1 VLNIAPFGHRAR
13 VFVGHGLLYAALSAL
28 VIFLTKW
35 TGVRP
40 PIWPADA
47 VTVALLAASTRHDRL
62 DRFVGIVGAI
72 TGWILLTLSFG
83 QSLAFGLVVG
93 AMRVTLLA
101 TSILIIDRVRIRT
114 AGSRDADAL
123 FVIAAS
129 VLNVLVAPAAGLLPG
144 LLAKLGGID
153 MHMPITL
160 GVWWGAGVSALSIV
174 LPPVLYAA
182 RPRPE
187 WQRRPAWMTVPAF
200 TVLTLAFAGTTALA
214 VMTLPEPMLF
224 VVVPLLLAAF
234 FLLPPPDIAI
244 LSAVVWFASL
254 MASTYGTRDAGM
266 QQFPLPFGVCV
277 GVLLPVGIAVLVE
290 RLRQRERDLAETE
303 SVFFRAMQ
311 HSSIGVHI
319 LGADRRYVEVNAA
332 FAAMLGY
339 TEAELIGRHFLDFT
353 FEKDRA
359 QMIALSEA
367 AATGDIRT
375 SQVERRYVR
384 KNGEVF
390 WARSSSIV
398 VNDPVTGRPDR
409 LITQVE
415 DIDERKRAVEAI
427 EQSESRWAFAL
438 ENGQQGVW
446 DIDKP
451 TWNLYTSPTWK
462 TMLGYHPDDIVV
474 ETGDAWLN
482 LMHPDDRQGFLAIND
497 AHERGETDHL
507 EAEFRLRHKDGHWV
521 WILDRGKVIARDAFG
536 SPLRIIGTHTDIS
549 RSKQAEREIQLLE
562 ERVRLAVEAGG
573 IGLWSID
580 LDSGAVEWNGQTFG
594 TRALGREASMASLF
608 EFIHPEDRDR
618 VSAMFIEAAANAEAR
633 INTTCRLISPKR
645 GVLHIRLL
653 AEQVT
658 LSNGDR
664 LLLGTVWDM
673 SEQVNAAQA
682 LRDEKERLRTTLHAI
697 ADGVIST
704 DREGRVVF
712 INPAAER
719 MTGFTEADARGRP
732 IEEVFQ
738 VVHEDSG
745 HPAPNCVR
753 QVLESSTAMARL
765 GTQVIDVRGREA
777 HYIREAAAPIVAGD
791 DGLSGAVLVFQ
802 DVSAERTM
810 QRSLAHAASHDDL
823 TGLANRRHFEE
834 RIRRTIEAARSDGS
848 RHGLLFI
855 DLDRFKIVNDT
866 AGHLA
871 GDALLQ
877 EVARIMRSIV
887 PLSDCLARLG
897 GDEFA
902 VLIESCDR
910 EFAAFVGEKLISAIG
925 GIRFNWEGKIYEIG
939 ASAGVTQVDTAT
951 ASAEAVLAEADVACY
966 AAKSAGRGRVSV
978 FRQETGEAHRH
989 MTDFRMAAR
998 IRETIENGRFV
1009 LFAQHICPIAD
1020 TAAAGPSVELLI
1032 RMLDENG
1039 EVSAPSTFI
1048 PAAERFELM
1057 GAIDRWVLSTVI
1069 VDYGAAIMAVPGLR
1083 VAVNLSANSLN
1094 DPTLWR
1100 YLTDLLR
1107 ASQLSPSRLTIEI
1120 TETAVINSFEV
1131 ARDFIRAARG
1141 VGCHVSLDDFGSG
1154 LSSFTY
1160 LKSFDVDAIKIDGS
1174 FVHKM
1179 AASAY
1184 DRTVVRVINEIGR
1197 HLGVKVIAEGV
1208 EDEVTRQ
1215 ELLALGVGHGQGYL
1229 FDRPRDF
1236 STVLADLKAER
1247 EVADPLRA

>member
-1 VLNIAPFGHRAR
+1 MLNIASVGHRTR

-28 VIFLTKW
+28 VVVLVKW
-35 TGVRP
+35 TGVRT

-47 VTVALLAASTRHDRL
+47 VTIALLAASTRHDRL
-62 DRFVGIVGAI
+62 DRFAGIAGAI
-72 TGWILLTLSFG
+72 TGWILLV
-83 QSLAFGLVVG
+83 LAFGQGLDFGLIVG
-93 AMRVTLLA
+93 VMRGVLMT
-101 TSILIIDRVRIRT
+101 TSILIIDHVRART

-129 VLNVLVAPAAGLLPG
+129 LLAVLIAPVAGLVPG
-144 LLAKLGGID
+144 MMARLLDANL
-153 MHMPITL
+153 HMPITTEL
-160 GVWWGAGVSALSIV
+160 WWGGAVSALSIV

-187 WQRRPAWMTVPAF
+187 WQRRPAWMTLPAF
-200 TVLTLAFAGTTALA
+200 TVLTLAFTVLTAVA
-214 VMTLPEPMLF
+214 VILLPEPMLF

-234 FLLPPPDIAI
+234 FVLPPPDIAI
-244 LSAVVWFASL
+244 LSSAAWCASI
-254 MASTYGTRDAGM
+254 MASAYGNHDAGA

-290 RLRQRERDLAETE
+290 RLRQRERDLAENE
-303 SVFFRAMQ
+303 SIFFRAMQ

-319 LGADRRYVEVNAA
+319 LGADRRYIEVNAA

-339 TEAELIGRHFLDFT
+339 SEAELIGRHYLDFT
-353 FEKDRA
+353 FEEDRA
-359 QMIALSEA
+359 RMIALDEA
-367 AATGDIRT
+367 TSRGDIR
-375 SQVERRYVR
+375 SGQIERRYVR

-398 VNDPVTGRPDR
+398 VNDPLTGKPDR

-462 TMLGYHPDDIVV
+462 TMLGYRPDDIVV

-482 LMHPDDRQGFLAIND
+482 LMHPDDREGFLAIND

-580 LDSGAVEWNGQTFG
+580 LDTGAVEWNGQTFG

-618 VSAMFIEAAANAEAR
+618 VAEMFNEAAANPDSR
-633 INTTCRLISPKR
+633 VNTTCRLLSPKR

-658 LSNGDR
+658 LSSGDR

-673 SEQVNAAQA
+673 SEQVSAAQA
-682 LRDEKERLRTTLHAI
+682 LRDEKERLRTTLHSI

-704 DREGRVVF
+704 DRDGRVVF

-719 MTGFTEADARGRP
+719 MTGFSEADARGRP

-738 VVHEDSG
+738 AVHEDSG
-745 HPAPNCVR
+745 HPAVNCVR

-791 DGLSGAVLVFQ
+791 AGLSGAVLVFQ
-802 DVSAERTM
+802 DVSSERIM

-834 RIRRTIEAARSDGS
+834 RIRNSIEATRSDGS

-910 EFAAFVGEKLISAIG
+910 DFAAFVGEKLIGAIA
-925 GIRFNWEGKIYEIG
+925 GIRFSWEGKVYEIG
-939 ASAGVTQVDTAT
+939 ASAGVTQVDSAT
-951 ASAEAVLAEADVACY
+951 ISAEAVLAEADVACY

-978 FRQETGEAHRH
+978 FRQETGEAQRH

-998 IRETIENGRFV
+998 IRETIETGRFV
-1009 LFAQHICPIAD
+1009 LFAQNICPIAD
-1020 TAAAGPSVELLI
+1020 TATPGPSVELLI

-1057 GAIDRWVLSTVI
+1057 GTIDRWVLSKVI

-1100 YLTDLLR
+1100 YLTELLR
-1107 ASQLSPSRLTIEI
+1107 SSVLSPSRLTIEI

-1131 ARDFIRAARG
+1131 ARDFIRAARS

-1208 EDEVTRQ
+1208 EDEATRQ
-1215 ELLALGVGHGQGYL
+1215 ELLTLGVGHGQGYL

-1236 STVLADLKAER
+1236 TKVLADLAAEQTI
-1247 EVADPLRA
+1247 ASPLRA